1 MAMKDKDSPIVDT
14 LTLRKDL
21 YFVMSLLL
29 ADKEVA
35 KIHNVVEWT
44 QAFHEGEVRRLMLWI
59 TAAMRGL
66 LDLLDAGNDEFSGER
81 CGEYWDD
88 FPDGKRTA
96 LKFRQA
102 CNSVIHAKEI
112 WPYKVSRRESNV
124 TVKQAYYIDRITI
137 RGKHRRKTTRAQVDI
152 IRFVRIADALINFFE
167 ENNDA
172 DR

>member
-1 MAMKDKDSPIVDT
+1 MKHKDSPIVDT

-44 QAFHEGEVRRLMLWI
+44 QAFHEVEVRRLMLWI
-59 TAAMRGL
+59 AAAMRGL
-66 LDLLDAGNDEFSGER
+66 LDLLDDGNDEFSGQR

-124 TVKQAYYIDRITI
+124 AVTQAYYIDRITI

-152 IRFVRIADALINFFE
+152 IKFVRIADTLINFLE
-167 ENNDA
+167 EGNYA

>member
-1 MAMKDKDSPIVDT
+1 MKDKDSPIVDT

-59 TAAMRGL
+59 AAAMRGL
-66 LDLLDAGNDEFSGER
+66 LDLLDDGNDEFGGQR

-124 TVKQAYYIDRITI
+124 TVMQAYYIDRITI

-167 ENNDA
+167 ENNNA